1 MMKQRLSIFL
11 GIVLVIALLC
21 RWVIS
26 TITLPSFTEIKQQS
40 AASYIQILAR
50 DNTPLERIRANF
62 NQRRLEWTALEQF
75 SSAIQEMVLRSED
88 KRFYQHSGVDWLALG
103 NALVGQVQGEAT
115 RGASTISMQLVGM
128 LVPELQRQ
136 QGSRRYAQKIQQMFY
151 AMALEGQWSKQQIL
165 EAYLNL
171 VPLRGELV
179 GIPAGAQG
187 FFQKYPEALNMR
199 ESALL
204 AAMLR
209 APNADVDKLVQRS
222 CALIKPDSCEYL
234 DRFVSNAVKQRH
246 SQWVDSPTDAPHLA
260 RRLISQYRAQHLH
273 ISENLPSTI
282 DAPLQRFVQER
293 IHSRLVEL
301 FAERVSDA
309 AVVVLDNN
317 SGEVLAYVGTS
328 GQLSTAIDVDHANA
342 LRQAGSTLKP
352 FVYAYALDKKR
363 LTAASLL
370 NDDVLSLPVDTGLYI
385 PQNYDRGFKG
395 WVSVRTALASSLNI
409 PAVQAL
415 TMLNIEAM
423 RDVLVSLG
431 LPLNETGEFYG
442 YSLALGSADVTLL
455 SLTNAYRALAN
466 GGQYRPVSWLPIQNT
481 DLSVDNQSST
491 SAVKQVLSPESSWII
506 GDILSDRQARALT
519 FGLDSALSTP
529 FWTAVK
535 TGTSK
540 DMRDNWTVGWSSHYT
555 VGVWVGNSAGE
566 SMRHISGV
574 SGAAPIW
581 HDIMQYLHRELPS
594 MQKDKPSEV
603 LAQRIDYEPKVEP
616 SRTEYFL
623 DKTAMKTIRLVG
635 SDVVDSA
642 SFISEPTQGTIIAL
656 DPDIPKERQLVKFEA
671 KQLNHQVANDVY
683 WVLNGETLG
692 GQNPLFWP
700 ARVGRYTLSLYH
712 KNGRKLDEIRFQVRG
727 IR

>member
-50 DNTPLERIRANF
+50 DGTPLERIRANF
-62 NQRRLEWTALEQF
+62 DQRRLEWTALEQF

-260 RRLISQYRAQHLH
+260 RRLISQYRTQYLH
-273 ISENLPSTI
+273 IPENLPSTI
-282 DAPLQRFVQER
+282 EAPLQRFVQER
-293 IHSRLVEL
+293 MHSRLVEL

-317 SGEVLAYVGTS
+317 SGEVLAYVGSS

-466 GGQYRPVSWLPIQNT
+466 GGQYRPVSWLLIQNT
-481 DLSVDNQSST
+481 DLSVDNQSSA

-594 MQKDKPSEV
+594 MQKDKPNEV

-700 ARVGRYTLSLYH
+700 VRVGRYTLSLYH